1 MKTILIHHEVK
12 GSLEFRS
19 ILSNSLPEYLV
30 TTSLDETNPSDV
42 EVLIFWLNV
51 PEYISRLNNCKLI
64 LSCGSGIDHFI
75 HSLDIPKNVCL
86 VRLVDPYLRKRV
98 SNYVLARILEK
109 HYPSFNGID
118 LELNKERISNLIN
131 EKPIRVGIMGL
142 GLIGDSISKLL
153 IEYGFMVSS
162 WVNKKKIRSISNVY
176 VGKSELYEFAKKSD
190 ILVCQLPLTE
200 ETKDILDINLFNQ
213 MPKGSYL
220 INTGR
225 GEHLVEYDLITAIE
239 SGNLSGACLDVL
251 RNYIS
256 IENDQLFN
264 NPKIKITPHIA
275 GYIGPNTQA
284 PYASKVI
291 DSFFKGRFIE
301 GVVNNHLKY

>member
-12 GSLEFRS
+12 GSLEFLS
-19 ILSNSLPEYLV
+19 ILSSSLPEYLI

-42 EVLIFWLNV
+42 EVLIIWLNV
-51 PEYISRLNNCKLI
+51 PEYLSKLNNCKLI

-75 HSLDIPKNVCL
+75 HLLVIPKNVCL

-109 HYPSFNGID
+109 YHPSFNGID
-118 LELNKERISNLIN
+118 LELNKERISNLIY
-131 EKPIRVGIMGL
+131 EKPISVGIMGL
-142 GLIGDSISKLL
+142 GLIGGSISKLL
-153 IEYGFMVSS
+153 IDYGFMVSS
-162 WVNKKKIRSISNVY
+162 WVNKKKIRSISDVY

-190 ILVCQLPLTE
+190 VLVCQLPLTD
-200 ETKDILDINLFNQ
+200 ETKGILDINLFNH

-251 RNYIS
+251 KDNTLNES
-256 IENDQLFN
+256 NPLFN

-284 PYASKVI
+284 PYASEVI
-291 DSFFKGRFIE
+291 YNFFKGNFIE
-301 GVVNNHLKY
+301 GVVDNHLKY

>member
-19 ILSNSLPEYLV
+19 KLSNSLPEYLV

-51 PEYISRLNNCKLI
+51 PEYLSRLNNCKLI

-109 HYPSFNGID
+109 YYPSFNGID
-118 LELNKERISNLIN
+118 LELNKERISNLIH

-153 IEYGFMVSS
+153 IDYGFMVSS

-251 RNYIS
+251 KDYESN
-256 IENDQLFN
+256 ENNPLFN

-275 GYIGPNTQA
+275 GHIGPNTQA
-284 PYASKVI
+284 PYASEVI
-291 DSFFKGRFIE
+291 YNFFKGKFIE
-301 GVVNNHLKY
+301 GVVDNHLKY

>member
-12 GSLEFRS
+12 GSLEFLS
-19 ILSNSLPEYLV
+19 ILSSSLPEYLI

-42 EVLIFWLNV
+42 EVLIIWLNV
-51 PEYISRLNNCKLI
+51 PEYLSKLNNCKLI

-75 HSLDIPKNVCL
+75 HLLDIPKNVCL

-109 HYPSFNGID
+109 YHPSFNGID
-118 LELNKERISNLIN
+118 LELNKERISNLIY

-142 GLIGDSISKLL
+142 GLIGGSISKLL
-153 IEYGFMVSS
+153 IDYGFMVSS
-162 WVNKKKIRSISNVY
+162 WVNKKKIRSISDVY

-190 ILVCQLPLTE
+190 VLVCQLPLTD
-200 ETKDILDINLFNQ
+200 ETKGVLDINLFNH

-239 SGNLSGACLDVL
+239 SGNLAGACLDVL
-251 RNYIS
+251 KDNTLNES
-256 IENDQLFN
+256 NPLFN

-284 PYASKVI
+284 PYASEVI
-291 DSFFKGRFIE
+291 YNFFKGNFIE
-301 GVVNNHLKY
+301 GVVDNHLKY

>member
-12 GSLEFRS
+12 GSLEFLT

-51 PEYISRLNNCKLI
+51 PEYLSRLNNCKLI

-109 HYPSFNGID
+109 YYPSLNGID
-118 LELNKERISNLIN
+118 FELNKQRISKMIN
-131 EKPIRVGIMGL
+131 KKPLRVGIMGL

-153 IEYGFMVSS
+153 IEYGFIVSS
-162 WVNKKKIRSISNVY
+162 WVNKKKKRSISDVY
-176 VGKSELYEFAKKSD
+176 VGKSELYVFSKKSD
-190 ILVCQLPLTE
+190 VLVCQLPLTE
-200 ETKDILDINLFNQ
+200 ETKGILDINLFNH

-225 GEHLVEYDLITAIE
+225 EQHLVEYDLITAIE
-239 SGNLSGACLDVL
+239 RGNLSGACLDVL
-251 RNYIS
+251 KDYKSN
-256 IENDQLFN
+256 ENNPFFN

-275 GYIGPNTQA
+275 GYIGPKTQA
-284 PYASKVI
+284 PYASEVI
-291 DSFFKGRFIE
+291 YNFFKGKFIE
-301 GVVNNHLKY
+301 GVVDNHLKY

>member
-1 MKTILIHHEVK
+1 MKTILIHQDVK
-12 GSLEFRS
+12 GSMEFLS

-51 PEYISRLNNCKLI
+51 PEYLSKLNNCKLI

-75 HSLDIPKNVCL
+75 HLLDIPKNVCL

-109 HYPSFNGID
+109 YYPSFNGVD
-118 LELNKERISNLIN
+118 LELYKERISNLMHD
-131 EKPIRVGIMGL
+131 KPIRVGIMGL
-142 GLIGDSISKLL
+142 GLIGESISNLL
-153 IEYGFMVSS
+153 IEYGFKVSS
-162 WVNKKKIRSISNVY
+162 WVNKKKIRSISHIY
-176 VGKSELYEFAKKSD
+176 VGKSELFEFVKKSD
-190 ILVCQLPLTE
+190 VLVCQLPLTE
-200 ETKDILDINLFNQ
+200 ETKGILNINLFNH

-251 RNYIS
+251 KEYKTNEI
-256 IENDQLFN
+256 NPLFN
-264 NPKIKITPHIA
+264 NPKIRITPHIA

-284 PYASKVI
+284 PYASEVI
-291 DSFFKGRFIE
+291 NNFFKGDFID
-301 GVVNNHLKY
+301 GVVDNHLKY

>member
-1 MKTILIHHEVK
+1 MKTILIHNEVK
-12 GSLEFRS
+12 GSLEFLS

-30 TTSLDETNPSDV
+30 TTSLDETIPSDV

-51 PEYISRLNNCKLI
+51 PEYLYSLNNLKLI

-75 HSLDIPKNVCL
+75 NSLDIPKNVCL

-109 HYPSFNGID
+109 YYPSLNGID
-118 LELNKERISNLIN
+118 FELNKERISNLIH

-153 IEYGFMVSS
+153 IEYGFIVTS
-162 WVNKKKIRSISNVY
+162 WVNKKKKRSISDVY
-176 VGKSELYEFAKKSD
+176 VGKSELYLFSKKSD
-190 ILVCQLPLTE
+190 VLVCQLPLTE
-200 ETKDILDINLFNQ
+200 ETKGILDINLFNH

-239 SGNLSGACLDVL
+239 RGNLSGACLDVL
-251 RNYIS
+251 KDYKSN
-256 IENDQLFN
+256 ENNPLFN
-264 NPKIKITPHIA
+264 NAKIKITPHIA
-275 GYIGPNTQA
+275 GYIGPKTQA
-284 PYASKVI
+284 PYASEVI
-291 DSFFKGRFIE
+291 YNFFKGKFIE
-301 GVVNNHLKY
+301 GVVDNHLKY

>member
-1 MKTILIHHEVK
+1 MKTILIHQDVK
-12 GSLEFRS
+12 GSMEFLS

-51 PEYISRLNNCKLI
+51 PEYLSKLNNCKLI

-75 HSLDIPKNVCL
+75 HLLDIPKNVCL

-109 HYPSFNGID
+109 YYPSFNGVD
-118 LELNKERISNLIN
+118 LELYKERISNLMHD
-131 EKPIRVGIMGL
+131 KPIRVGIMGL
-142 GLIGDSISKLL
+142 GLIGESISNLL
-153 IEYGFMVSS
+153 IEYGFKVSS
-162 WVNKKKIRSISNVY
+162 WVNKKKIRSISHIY
-176 VGKSELYEFAKKSD
+176 VGKSELFEFVKKSD
-190 ILVCQLPLTE
+190 VLVCQLPLTE
-200 ETKDILDINLFNQ
+200 ETKGILNINLFNH

-239 SGNLSGACLDVL
+239 RGILSGACLDVL
-251 RNYIS
+251 RDYKTNEI
-256 IENDQLFN
+256 NPLFN
-264 NPKIKITPHIA
+264 NPKIRITPHIA

-284 PYASKVI
+284 PYASEVI
-291 DSFFKGRFIE
+291 NNFFKGNFID
-301 GVVNNHLKY
+301 GVVDNHLKY

>member
-1 MKTILIHHEVK
+1 MKTILIHQDVK
-12 GSLEFRS
+12 GSMEFLS

-51 PEYISRLNNCKLI
+51 PEYLSKLNNCKLI

-75 HSLDIPKNVCL
+75 HLLDIPKNVCL

-109 HYPSFNGID
+109 YYPSFNGVD
-118 LELNKERISNLIN
+118 LELYKERISNLMHD
-131 EKPIRVGIMGL
+131 KPIRVGIMGL
-142 GLIGDSISKLL
+142 GLIGESISNLL
-153 IEYGFMVSS
+153 IEYGFKVSS
-162 WVNKKKIRSISNVY
+162 WVHKKKIRSISHIY
-176 VGKSELYEFAKKSD
+176 VGKSELFEFVKKSD
-190 ILVCQLPLTE
+190 VLVCQLPLTE
-200 ETKDILDINLFNQ
+200 ETKGILNINLFNH

-251 RNYIS
+251 KEYKTNEI
-256 IENDQLFN
+256 NPLFN
-264 NPKIKITPHIA
+264 NPKIRITPHIA

-284 PYASKVI
+284 PYASEVI
-291 DSFFKGRFIE
+291 NNFFKGNFID
-301 GVVNNHLKY
+301 GVVDNHLKY

>member
-1 MKTILIHHEVK
+1 MKTILINHDVK
-12 GSLEFRS
+12 ESLEFLS

-42 EVLIFWLNV
+42 EVLIFWRNV
-51 PEYISRLNNCKLI
+51 PEYLSRLNNLKLI

-75 HSLDIPKNVCL
+75 HLLDIPKNVCL

-109 HYPSFNGID
+109 YFPSFNGID
-118 LELNKERISNLIN
+118 LELNKERISNLIH

-153 IEYGFMVSS
+153 IDYGFMLSS
-162 WVNKKKIRSISNVY
+162 WVNKEKIRSISDVY
-176 VGKSELYEFAKKSD
+176 VGKIELYEFAQKAD
-190 ILVCQLPLTE
+190 ILVCQLPLTN
-200 ETKDILDINLFNQ
+200 ETRGILNINLFNH
-213 MPKGSYL
+213 MRKGSYL

-239 SGNLSGACLDVL
+239 RGNLSGACLDVL
-251 RNYIS
+251 KDYKSN
-256 IENDQLFN
+256 ENNPLFN

-275 GYIGPNTQA
+275 GYIGPITQA
-284 PYASKVI
+284 PYACQIIKG
-291 DSFFKGRFIE
+291 FFEGNIIE
-301 GVVNNHLKY
+301 GVVDYHLKY

>member
-1 MKTILIHHEVK
+1 MKTILIHHEVR
-12 GSLEFRS
+12 GSLEFVS
-19 ILSNSLPEYLV
+19 ILSNSLPDYFV

-42 EVLIFWLNV
+42 EVFIFWLNI
-51 PEYISRLNNCKLI
+51 PEYLSRLNNCKLI
-64 LSCGSGIDHFI
+64 LSCGSGVDHFI
-75 HSLDIPKNVCL
+75 HLLDIPKSVCL

-98 SNYVLARILEK
+98 SNYVLTRILEK
-109 HYPSFNGID
+109 YYPSFNEID
-118 LELNKERISNLIN
+118 LELNKERISNLIH

-153 IEYGFMVSS
+153 IDFGFMVSS
-162 WVNKKKIRSISNVY
+162 WVNKKKIRSINDVY

-190 ILVCQLPLTE
+190 VLVCQLPLTE
-200 ETKDILDINLFNQ
+200 ETKGILDINLFNQ

-251 RNYIS
+251 KDYKSN
-256 IENDQLFN
+256 ENNPLFN

-284 PYASKVI
+284 PYASEVI
-291 DSFFKGRFIE
+291 YNFFKGKYIE
-301 GVVNNHLKY
+301 GVVDIHLKY

>member
-1 MKTILIHHEVK
+1 MKTILIHQDVK
-12 GSLEFRS
+12 GSMEFLS

-51 PEYISRLNNCKLI
+51 PEYLSKLNNCKLI

-75 HSLDIPKNVCL
+75 HLLDIPKNVCL

-109 HYPSFNGID
+109 YYPSFNGVD
-118 LELNKERISNLIN
+118 LELYKERISNLMHD
-131 EKPIRVGIMGL
+131 KPIRVGIMGL
-142 GLIGDSISKLL
+142 GLIGESISNLL
-153 IEYGFMVSS
+153 IEYGFKVSS
-162 WVNKKKIRSISNVY
+162 WVNKKKIRSISHIY
-176 VGKSELYEFAKKSD
+176 VGKSELFEFVKKSD
-190 ILVCQLPLTE
+190 VLVCQLPLTE
-200 ETKDILDINLFNQ
+200 ETKGILNINLFNH

-251 RNYIS
+251 KEYKTNEI
-256 IENDQLFN
+256 NPLFN
-264 NPKIKITPHIA
+264 NPKIRITPHIA

-284 PYASKVI
+284 PYASEVI
-291 DSFFKGRFIE
+291 NNFFKGNFID
-301 GVVNNHLKY
+301 GVVDNHLKY